1 MSGVGD
7 KARSAAG
14 AFLALLLMG
23 VGLLDPRSR
32 AWEEDLAADR
42 RFERSLLWREALV
55 IFTIAGLIAAR
66 TLLS

>member
-14 AFLALLLMG
+14 AFLALLLMA

-42 RFERSLLWREALV
+42 RFERSLIGREALV
-55 IFTIAGLIAAR
+55 IFAIAGLIVAR